1 MENYAMENDKLATAQ
16 IHLLKDQERRHIER
30 TIEMKVT
37 LITFDNEERAKC
49 RGFMKRVKE

>member
-1 MENYAMENDKLATAQ
+1 MENDKLATAQ